1 MTTEQAPHPTP
12 DMPSDVFTDSNA
24 PFISGIDTRLN
35 INKADSQNEKLQSLG
50 FLSFLEEV
58 QVELHAAVAVFINVN
73 GHDPAQIKKDQIDLN
88 HLFAKD
94 PNYQDFLAL
103 FARTKANIEQW
114 VAEDNPEPL
123 AHQAIV
129 DQVIGLRAF
138 IEARY
143 ATPAAKPAGLA
154 SKRKVGHY
162 FGAGILFFPIVFA
175 WFTLRKGY
183 SNWLRIGAF
192 IWLGVFLYFTLPSP
206 KEELEPAPT
215 VTQALPPSEAATRK
229 DQESDVQQEIEQEE
243 KQQLDF
249 EPQELEPQIAR

>member
-1 MTTEQAPHPTP
+1 MPAENSTTEST
-12 DMPSDVFTDSNA
+12 DEKFFT
-24 PFISGIDTRLN
+24 GIDTRLI
-35 INKADSQNEKLQSLG
+35 INKADSHNEKLQSLG

-58 QVELHAAVAVFINVN
+58 QDELNTAVAVFIVVN
-73 GHDPAQIKKDQIDLN
+73 GHDLKQVKADKTDINVLLADSAHYPA
-88 HLFAKD
+88 FV
-94 PNYQDFLAL
+94 AL
-103 FARTKANIEQW
+103 VARTKANIEQW

-143 ATPAAKPAGLA
+143 ATPAAKPAALP

-206 KEELEPAPT
+206 KDEIEPAPT